1 MDIYNS
7 KTRRSVMRAVK
18 SQDTSPEKKVRQ
30 LLHRAGYRFSLHRK
44 DLPGKPDLVFPSR
57 KAIVFIHGCFW
68 HQHQGC
74 RRAKRPTSNIIYWN
88 KKLNRNIERDKEN
101 LTALKSQG
109 WQVYTIWE
117 CEVSDNEKI
126 QKLKT
131 FLDQAKAD

>member
-1 MDIYNS
+1 
-7 KTRRSVMRAVK
+7 MRAVK